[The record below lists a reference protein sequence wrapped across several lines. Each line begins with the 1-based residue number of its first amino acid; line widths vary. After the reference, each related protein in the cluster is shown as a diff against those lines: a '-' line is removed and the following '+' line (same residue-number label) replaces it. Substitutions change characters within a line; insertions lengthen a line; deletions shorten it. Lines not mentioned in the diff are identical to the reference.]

1 LLVATPPVFAQDS
14 QLQGLVDRIDRLQRE
29 LVTLQRQVY
38 RGETPPEPV
47 ELPVEAGAGSTTALA
62 RIELRLSEFGNE
74 LRSLTGQIEEASFR
88 YNQVSERLDRLAA
101 DIEVRLQRI
110 EQATPG
116 LASAPGTLG
125 APGPLAGAPG
135 TTVGSTTG
143 LTPPAAGAAPSVP
156 GTPGVI
162 GTIDPAQVEA
172 LRAQQA
178 AGTLTPAPAA
188 GAQQAAAPA
197 AALPS
202 GTPKEQYDRAFGLLS
217 QANYSDAEV
226 ALRAFVEQN
235 PKDPLAGNAK
245 YWLGETYY
253 VRGDY
258 QQAAVTFAEAYQEY
272 PDNSKAP
279 DNLLK
284 LGLALGALGNKSDA
298 CGTLSELLKRYKDA
312 AVTLIQRAKQEQQRL
327 GCS

>member
-1 LLVATPPVFAQDS
+1 MAVLLALPPAAPAQDA
-14 QLQGLVDRIDRLQRE
+14 QLQGLIDRIDRLQRE
-29 LVTLQRQVY
+29 LITLQRQVY
-38 RGETPPEPV
+38 RGEAPPAPA
-47 ELPVEAGAGSTTALA
+47 ELPAEAGPPSTTAMA
-62 RIELRLSEFGNE
+62 RIELRLSQFENE

-88 YNQVSERLDRLAA
+88 YSQMSERLDRLAA
-101 DIEVRLQRI
+101 DLDFRLQRL

-116 LASAPGTLG
+116 LAALPGSPGTPGAAASLAPPSSG
-125 APGPLAGAPG
+125 APM
-135 TTVGSTTG
+135 
-143 LTPPAAGAAPSVP
+143 AAP

-162 GTIDPAQVEA
+162 GTVDPAQVQA
-172 LRAQQA
+172 LRTQQA
-178 AGTLTPAPAA
+178 AGTLSTAADA
-188 GAQQAAAPA
+188 GAQQAAAS
-197 AALPS
+197 ALPPG
-202 GTPKEQYDRAFGLLS
+202 GTPKEQYDHAFGLLS
-217 QANYSDAEV
+217 QANYDEAEA
-226 ALRAFVEQN
+226 ALRAFVEQH

-298 CGTLSELLKRYKDA
+298 CGTLSELLKRYKNA
-312 AVTLIQRAKQEQQRL
+312 AITLIQRAKQEQQRL
-327 GCS
+327 GC